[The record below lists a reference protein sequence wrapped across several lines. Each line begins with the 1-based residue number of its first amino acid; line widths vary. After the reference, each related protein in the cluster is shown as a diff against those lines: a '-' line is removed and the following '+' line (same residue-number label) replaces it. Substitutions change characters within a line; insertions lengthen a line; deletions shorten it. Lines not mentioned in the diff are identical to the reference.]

1 MTTNN
6 PNPQANDIVALRA
19 QLFDTLA
26 ALSDKTNPM
35 DLDRAKTISDVSQT
49 IINSAKVEVDFMR
62 VSGGAG
68 TGFVPANRV
77 ALLPLSPAAAG
88 DEELP
93 RDTTRKGNVLT
104 HKLRG

>member
-77 ALLPLSPAAAG
+77 ALLPPVARPG

>member
-1 MTTNN
+1 MNQTKPTA
-6 PNPQANDIVALRA
+6 QTNDIVALRT
-19 QLFDTLA
+19 QLFATLA

-35 DLDRAKTISDVSQT
+35 DLDRAKTISDVCQT

-62 VSGGAG
+62 VSGGFG
-68 TGFVPANRV
+68 TGFVPSSRV
-77 ALLPLSPAAAG
+77 GLLPPVAAAG

-104 HKLRG
+104 HRLKG